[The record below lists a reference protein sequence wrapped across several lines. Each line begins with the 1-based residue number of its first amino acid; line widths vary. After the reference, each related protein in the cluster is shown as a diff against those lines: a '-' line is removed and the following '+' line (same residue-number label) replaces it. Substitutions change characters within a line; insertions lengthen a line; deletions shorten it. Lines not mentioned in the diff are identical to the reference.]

1 MANYEKMYHIM
12 FNAAQDAQRVAKLFI
27 IRCPR
32 RPAGGL
38 LRVAFDGVL
47 LSPAT
52 KVPKNAA

>member
-27 IRCPR
+27 IRCPAVR
-32 RPAGGL
+32 RGSFTFASG
-38 LRVAFDGVL
+38 GVL